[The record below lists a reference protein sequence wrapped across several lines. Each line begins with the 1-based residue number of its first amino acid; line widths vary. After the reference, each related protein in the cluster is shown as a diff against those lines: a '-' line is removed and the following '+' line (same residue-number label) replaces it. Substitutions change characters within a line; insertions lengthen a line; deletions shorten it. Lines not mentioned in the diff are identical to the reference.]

1 MTKLKIED
9 IRFSSSSIDDFF
21 LKHPVSASRIASSGK
36 IRISSLQQLVG
47 YRRIASDKL
56 VHMSQ
61 QDFWKLGQ
69 DDDGHYIER
78 LVSDDD
84 GPVVG

>member
-9 IRFSSSSIDDFF
+9 VRFSSSSIDDFF
-21 LKHPVSASRIASSGK
+21 LEHPVPVSRSASSGK
-36 IRISSLQQLVG
+36 IRISSLQQLAG
-47 YRRIASDKL
+47 YRRIANDKL